1 MGFFKK
7 NFLFF
12 FLQRSVARF
21 FKKKNSTKT
30 LEKKNRTRFRKR
42 KTKEKRVSVFFCC
55 CCCCCFFFLKHF
67 WRRESDIEKVD
78 PIPSAVKESHVS
90 FVLLLFFLFVFLSS
104 FFPIS
109 LLLFFSCSG
118 ACPIFSHRSFGEI
131 SFRFGFHSTFFEC
144 DLFLPSFSIEL
155 IALHLRGPG
164 FLFYSFLS
172 FLWVFLWVFR
182 FHFDFSFNLNGF

>member
-1 MGFFKK
+1 MSLCFFA
-7 NFLFF
+7 
-12 FLQRSVARF
+12 VA
-21 FKKKNSTKT
+21 
-30 LEKKNRTRFRKR
+30 
-42 KTKEKRVSVFFCC
+42 VVVV
-55 CCCCCFFFLKHF
+55 FFLKHF

-109 LLLFFSCSG
+109 LLFFSCSG
-118 ACPIFSHRSFGEI
+118 ACPIFSHRPFGEI
-131 SFRFGFHSTFFEC
+131 SFWFGFHSTFFEC